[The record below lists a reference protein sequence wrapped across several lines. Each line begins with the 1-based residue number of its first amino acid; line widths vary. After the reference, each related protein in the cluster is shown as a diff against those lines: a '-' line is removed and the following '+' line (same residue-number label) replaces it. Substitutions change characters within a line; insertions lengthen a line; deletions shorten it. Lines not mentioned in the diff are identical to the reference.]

1 MYLLDTDMCIYLIN
15 RRDDALR
22 ERFERRA
29 AQLCISS
36 ITYAELC
43 FGVSHSRHVPENAR
57 ELAAFCVDL
66 DIRSFD
72 AAAGLH
78 YGEIRHELSRRGRP
92 IGATDLL
99 IAGHARSLGA
109 TLVTNNQTE
118 FSRVPEL
125 QMENWLT

>member
-1 MYLLDTDMCIYLIN
+1 MLDTDMCICLIN

-22 ERFERRA
+22 ERFERHA
-29 AQLCISS
+29 GQLCISS

-43 FGVSHSRHVPENAR
+43 FGVSHSQHVAENTR

-78 YGEIRHELSRRGRP
+78 HGEIRHELSRRGRP
-92 IGATDLL
+92 IGANDLL

-109 TLVTNNQTE
+109 TLVTNNRTE
-118 FSRVPEL
+118 FGRVSEL